1 MKRLTLILLYLLPI
15 VSYAQCGSIFE
26 YGKEYKI
33 PCDWD
38 FLSFPRDTI
47 KKQEDLFIEYI
58 NAERVKR
65 KLKPLVYDESLY
77 VDVATPQAVRMAQDS
92 KTSHT
97 NKNVYECVTS
107 LFYRYRYTNFAYRG
121 VRVFQNSETHWN
133 ILMVP
138 YATKIAVRIE
148 IDRNVSVK
156 DEGEVYVSVVM
167 E

>member
-1 MKRLTLILLYLLPI
+1 MKKLFLALLVLPI
-15 VSYAQCGSIFE
+15 SLLAQCGSIFE

-38 FLSFPRDTI
+38 YLSFPPDTI
-47 KKQEDLFIEYI
+47 KKQEDLFIKYI

-77 VDVATPQAVRMAQDS
+77 VDVATPQAIKMAKDS
-92 KTSHT
+92 ETSHT
-97 NKNVYECVTS
+97 NKNVYECVTP

-121 VRVFQNSETHWN
+121 VRVFQNSESHWN